1 MTSHFP
7 GLIQALHCQVGGGGG
22 GLQLALKELCF
33 KFTFNNSIFV
43 IVEYFFY
50 FQGAFVSIM
59 FCFLNGEVSVFYF
72 RETLDSLEA

>member
-1 MTSHFP
+1 VW
-7 GLIQALHCQVGGGGG
+7 GEGGGG
-22 GLQLALKELCF
+22 GLKLALKELCF

-59 FCFLNGEVSVFYF
+59 FCFLNGEVSVFCFLLIIIKQCIPGVIYVI
-72 RETLDSLEA
+72 